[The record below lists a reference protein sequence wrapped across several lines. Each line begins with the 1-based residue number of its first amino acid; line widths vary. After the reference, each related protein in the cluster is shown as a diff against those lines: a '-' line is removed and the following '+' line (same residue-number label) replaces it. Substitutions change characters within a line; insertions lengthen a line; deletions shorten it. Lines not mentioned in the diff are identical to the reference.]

1 MDPCQQ
7 TDRIERI
14 ETAVEKLTGS
24 VTVMASDIRLLSAN
38 VDTALKKIDEQE
50 RTLRGENGDPGL
62 VAVVGRLNA
71 SMDDLYKALRGES
84 DKPGLIAAIDNLVKK
99 IAGWEDDK
107 QWLSRLIV
115 AWIFTTILGMVAALV
130 KP

>member
-14 ETAVEKLTGS
+14 ETAVEKLTNTVS
-24 VTVMASDIRLLSAN
+24 VMASDIRLLSAN

-84 DKPGLIAAIDNLVKK
+84 EKPGLIAGIDNLVKK

-107 QWLSRLIV
+107 KWLFRLV
-115 AWIFTTILGMVAALV
+115 AAWVITTILGLIAVIV
-130 KP
+130 KQ